1 MKLGIL
7 KSIAHNI
14 ADSLGSGI
22 GLMIGVY
29 TVDVFLEAQGEPG
42 GFVIVD
48 FLAGSTQAIAVSAD
62 LRRSLLLYRDALPQL
77 CMKHGVDPQE
87 ITRLDVRY
95 GTDRVYGRH
104 FTVTVEGRSGK
115 QSTDLYVGSPGK
127 RFHRRRR

>member
-7 KSIAHNI
+7 KSIGHNI

-22 GLMIGVY
+22 GIMIGVY
-29 TVDVFLEAQGEPG
+29 DMNVFVEAEGEPE

-48 FLAGSTQAIAVSAD
+48 FLAGSTQALTVSAD
-62 LRRSLLLYRDALPQL
+62 LRRALLRYRDALPAL
-77 CMKHGVDPQE
+77 CVKHGVDPQE
-87 ITRLDVRY
+87 ITRLEARY

-115 QSTDLYVGSPGK
+115 QSTDRYMGVPGK
-127 RFHRRRR
+127 RVRRRR